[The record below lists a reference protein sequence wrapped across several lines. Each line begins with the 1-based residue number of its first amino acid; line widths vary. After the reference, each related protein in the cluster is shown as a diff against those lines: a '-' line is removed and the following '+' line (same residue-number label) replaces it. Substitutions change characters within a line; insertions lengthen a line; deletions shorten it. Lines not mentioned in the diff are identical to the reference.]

1 MNPLIL
7 ILLTILLLATPD
19 QPAPELAPKVEEAIQ
34 DNLEAR
40 KTVFWK
46 ECRSIAVERASM
58 YVDSLLLAQA
68 SWTSEDSLVPPPRP
82 LRPEL
87 NEANLD
93 EDTIPLRP
101 ILPIRKDS
109 R

>member
-1 MNPLIL
+1 MNPLTL
-7 ILLTILLLATPD
+7 ILLILLLATPE
-19 QPAPELAPKVEEAIQ
+19 QTTPGLEPKVEEAIQ
-34 DNLEAR
+34 ANLEAR
-40 KTVFWK
+40 KAIFWK
-46 ECRSIAVERASM
+46 ECRAAAVERASM

-87 NEANLD
+87 EEANLD

-101 ILPIRKDS
+101 ILPVRKEEK
-109 R
+109 